1 MATIWL
7 RDWVRVGLQVNTIN
21 VIRPMLFFGCFSY
34 SLFVDGWQAQR
45 FVYLGRWVIP
55 QVSEVFITLD

>member
-1 MATIWL
+1 
-7 RDWVRVGLQVNTIN
+7 
-21 VIRPMLFFGCFSY
+21 MLFFGCFIY
-34 SLFVDGWQAQR
+34 SLGVDSWQAQR